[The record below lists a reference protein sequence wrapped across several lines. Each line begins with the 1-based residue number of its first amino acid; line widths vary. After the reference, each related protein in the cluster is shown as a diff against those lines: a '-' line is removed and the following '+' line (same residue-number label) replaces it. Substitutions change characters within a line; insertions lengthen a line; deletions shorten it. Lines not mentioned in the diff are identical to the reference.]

1 MGNLHLNTVPQNGT
15 NSFTM
20 MSVDEDNDH
29 EPDYS
34 LIYHHTGRSSITPI
48 RFDFLNIPGTD
59 DWYIV
64 YHRINKSYLSNGPGY
79 HREVCID
86 KLTFAEDGT
95 INQVTPTHEGIAPV
109 DVSALIE
116 DLLTGIKDHLPS
128 AICPQPSKSL
138 YDLQGRMIE
147 TPTKKGIYITGGKK
161 IFVK

>member
-1 MGNLHLNTVPQNGT
+1 MAYGT
-15 NSFTM
+15 STSPKGPIKVATKPIVIIQDANSK
-20 MSVDEDNDH
+20 
-29 EPDYS
+29 
-34 LIYHHTGRSSITPI
+34 IYGTGHNSI
-48 RFDFLNIPGTD
+48 LNIPGTD

-95 INQVTPTHEGIAPV
+95 INQVSPTHEGIAPV
-109 DVSALIE
+109 DVSALVE

>member
-1 MGNLHLNTVPQNGT
+1 MAYGT
-15 NSFTM
+15 STSPKGPIKVATKPIVIIQDANSK
-20 MSVDEDNDH
+20 
-29 EPDYS
+29 
-34 LIYHHTGRSSITPI
+34 IYGTGHNSI
-48 RFDFLNIPGTD
+48 LNIPGTD

-109 DVSALIE
+109 DVSALVE

-147 TPTKKGIYITGGKK
+147 TLTKKGIYITGGKK
-161 IFVK
+161 IVVK